1 MYFFIKKG
9 HYVFF
14 LIEWLL
20 RDNHY
25 LSIIGILAV
34 LGVAYLFSAHR
45 KLIKIKLIAIALF
58 LQTVLGLF
66 ILKTD
71 VGQNVFAAISRGVE
85 AIYKFADQGCSFVFG
100 SLANPSGPWGFV
112 FAIKVLPIIIFFGAL
127 MSLLFHL
134 GVVQLLVKG
143 VAYIIRP
150 LLGTSG
156 AETLSVAANSML
168 GQTEAPL
175 LIKNYLGRMTDS
187 EITTVMVSGMAHL
200 SGSILAVYGLMGVP
214 IMHMLSASIM
224 AIPGAIL
231 ISKMLTPETKT
242 PETMGGE
249 MVEIPRD
256 TKNVLDAIS
265 SGTSDGLRLAVN
277 IAAML
282 VAFISLMALVDAI
295 LGGISGGWL
304 TLNVIFAKLFYG
316 VAYLIGIPAS
326 DCQAAG
332 TLLGQK
338 LVINE
343 FVAYGN
349 MVKTALTPRTVS
361 ILTYAL
367 AGFSNFSCIGI
378 QIGGIGS
385 ICPSKRETLTRLGM
399 RALLGGT
406 LTNLLNA
413 AIASLLI

>member
-1 MYFFIKKG
+1 MFFMY
-9 HYVFF
+9 
-14 LIEWLL
+14 EWLI

-25 LSIIGILAV
+25 MSLIGIASI
-34 LGVAYLFSAHR
+34 LGFAYLCSSQR
-45 KLIKIKLIAIALF
+45 KAIKLRLVLTALAM
-58 LQTVLGLF
+58 QAVMAMF
-66 ILKTD
+66 ILNTA
-71 VGQNVFAAISRGVE
+71 VGRNIFTSISHGVE
-85 AIYKFADQGCSFVFG
+85 AVYKFADQGCSFVFG
-100 SLANPSGPWGFV
+100 SLADASGPWGFV

-127 MSLLFHL
+127 MGLLFHL
-134 GVVQLLVKG
+134 GVVQVLVKII
-143 VAYIIRP
+143 ARIIRP

-156 AETLSVAANSML
+156 AETLSVAANSVL

-175 LIKNYLGRMTDS
+175 LIKNYLPRMTDS

-214 IMHMLSASIM
+214 IIHLLSASIM

-231 ISKMLTPETKT
+231 ISKMLTPETQT
-242 PETMGGE
+242 PETLGGQD
-249 MVEIPRD
+249 MRIPRE

-265 SGTSDGLRLAVN
+265 AGTSDGLSLAVN
-277 IAAML
+277 VGAML
-282 VAFISLMALVDAI
+282 IAFISLMALINAMLV
-295 LGGISGGWL
+295 GITGF
-304 TLNVIFAKLFYG
+304 TLNAVFAKLFYG

-326 DCQAAG
+326 DCQIAG

-349 MVKTALTPRTVS
+349 MIKEVISPRTVA
-361 ILTYAL
+361 IMTYAL

-378 QIGGIGS
+378 QIGGIGA
-385 ICPSKRETLTRLGM
+385 ICPEKRQTLTRLGM

-413 AIASLLI
+413 AIASLFI